1 MGLKM
6 TQDAVVVGI
15 DVSKDTLDVA
25 LLPTGES
32 FSTPNKG
39 KGWGKLV
46 RRLAGRV
53 VAVVA
58 FEATGGYE
66 RGLLK
71 ALNAARLPAARVNP
85 SRVRD
90 FAKACGTLAKNDRLD
105 ARMIAR
111 FAASL
116 PPRLTQ
122 PDPVIEALAELVNTR
137 HQLTE
142 EITRATNQAE
152 HAVSALVGRMAR
164 RRIRSLKADLQLI
177 EREIAKAIAADPRL
191 ASKDALLRTA
201 PGVGPVTSATLLALL
216 PELGQLANRPIASL
230 VGVAPF
236 DHDSGKL
243 KGQRCIWGGRQS
255 VRDALY
261 MAALGAIRARQSI
274 FRACYLRLVA
284 KGKKPKVAIVAVIRK
299 LVTTLNAMIRDQ
311 SAWKPA

>member
-1 MGLKM
+1 M
-6 TQDAVVVGI
+6 TQEALVVGI

-25 LLPTGES
+25 ILPTGES
-32 FSTPNKG
+32 FSVPNKG
-39 KGWGKLV
+39 KGWGKLI
-46 RRLAGRV
+46 RRLAGKP

-90 FAKACGTLAKNDRLD
+90 FAKATGTLAKNDRLD

-116 PPRLTQ
+116 PPRPTE
-122 PDPVIEALAELVNTR
+122 PDPAVEALAELVNVR
-137 HQLTE
+137 RQLSE
-142 EITRATNQAE
+142 EITRVANQAE
-152 HAVSALVGRMAR
+152 HALSALVKRIAR
-164 RRIRSLKADLQLI
+164 RRIGSLQADLKLVEQ
-177 EREIAKAIAADPRL
+177 EIAKAIAADPRF
-191 ASKDALLRTA
+191 ADKDVLMRTA
-201 PGVGPVTSATLLALL
+201 PGVGAVTSATLLALL
-216 PELGQLANRPIASL
+216 PELGQLANRPVASL

-243 KGQRCIWGGRQS
+243 KGQRCIWGGRQP

-261 MAALGAIRARQSI
+261 MAALGAIRTRHSI
-274 FRACYLRLVA
+274 FRACYQRLIA
-284 KGKKPKVAIVAVIRK
+284 KGKRPKVAIVAVMRK
-299 LVTTLNAMIRDQ
+299 LLTTLNAMLRDTR
-311 SAWKPA
+311 AWSPA